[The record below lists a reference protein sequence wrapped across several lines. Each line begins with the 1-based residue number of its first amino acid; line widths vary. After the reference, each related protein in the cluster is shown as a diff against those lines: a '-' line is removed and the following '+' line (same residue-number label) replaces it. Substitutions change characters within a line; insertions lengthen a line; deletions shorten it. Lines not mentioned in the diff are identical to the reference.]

1 MRKSVWLGAAAVV
14 LLALAAPRA
23 WAEEVDAAKVAE
35 KAIEAGDPDNID
47 PNLIKGENWTYD
59 FTFENPEPVIVN
71 TPGLGQVMYW
81 YLVYTVTNRTG
92 KEHNF
97 VPAFTLYATNT
108 SLQRAGVYPL
118 VFEAI
123 KKHRKIRFLENAV
136 QMIGKVLPG
145 DDNARTGVAI
155 FGPMPRETDNFSIF
169 VEGLSGLYIEKP
181 NPEAA
186 PAPAAAPTP
195 AAVPAPAAA
204 PTPAAV
210 PAPAAAP
217 EAKPAAKAE
226 AAPEGKV
233 EVKVEVKT
241 LPKAE
246 TAIPTPASVKASV
259 LRKTL
264 VLTYR
269 LPGDQWWLNQD
280 PPIFAKK
287 AWTWR

>member
-35 KAIEAGDPDNID
+35 KAIEAGDPDNVD

-123 KKHRKIRFLENAV
+123 KKQRKIRFLENAV

-155 FGPMPRETDNFSIF
+155 FGPMPRETENFSIF
-169 VEGLSGLYIEKP
+169 VEGLSGLYIQKP

-186 PAPAAAPTP
+186 PAPAAAPEAKP
-195 AAVPAPAAA
+195 EAKAEA
-204 PTPAAV
+204 
-210 PAPAAAP
+210 

-226 AAPEGKV
+226 AKPQPAPEAKV
-233 EVKVEVKT
+233 EAKT
-241 LPKAE
+241 EA
-246 TAIPTPASVKASV
+246 TIPTPASVKASV

>member
-1 MRKSVWLGAAAVV
+1 MMRKSVWLGAAAVV

-35 KAIEAGDPDNID
+35 KAIEAGDPDNVD

-123 KKHRKIRFLENAV
+123 KKQRKIRFLENAV

-155 FGPMPRETDNFSIF
+155 FGPMPRETENFSIF
-169 VEGLSGLYIEKP
+169 VEGLSGLYIQKP

-186 PAPAAAPTP
+186 PAPAAAPEAKP
-195 AAVPAPAAA
+195 EAKAEA
-204 PTPAAV
+204 
-210 PAPAAAP
+210 

-226 AAPEGKV
+226 AKPQPAPEAKV
-233 EVKVEVKT
+233 EAKT
-241 LPKAE
+241 EAK
-246 TAIPTPASVKASV
+246 IPTPASVKASV